1 MSAIPQISSAAVTLC
16 LVKVVFSSSTA
27 RKTSATEGFSCK
39 NEDMEVSGV
48 KTLWKHMNE
57 IWALFCLNVPSIKCS
72 VDVKRTGFQQ
82 WLLVFPQKSAPLRPP
97 RSPLRRMVFSSQR
110 VHSYSGPDWEKN
122 SSSGAALFKHNSFFS
137 PLRSYN
143 WIIFSS
149 VKNKTSENFRFSI
162 SLINGWMRRQNDS
175 KFELAVRPWEVKT
188 GILTS

>member
-1 MSAIPQISSAAVTLC
+1 
-16 LVKVVFSSSTA
+16 
-27 RKTSATEGFSCK
+27 
-39 NEDMEVSGV
+39 MEVSGV

-175 KFELAVRPWEVKT
+175 KFELAVLRRSDPERWKQEFSHHKF
-188 GILTS
+188 ILHVNELGRAQYQTSPPTHPCRYPVCK